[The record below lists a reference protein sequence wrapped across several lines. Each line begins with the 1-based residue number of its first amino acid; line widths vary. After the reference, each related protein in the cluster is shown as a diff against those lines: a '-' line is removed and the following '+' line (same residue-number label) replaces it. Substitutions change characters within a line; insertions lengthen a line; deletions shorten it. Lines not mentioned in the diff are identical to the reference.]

1 MEEEEAAAAAAMAA
15 EGGGVPHFF
24 LCPISME
31 LMRDPVTVAT
41 GVTYERKNIE
51 KWLFVY
57 NKFTCPATMQRLPS
71 FHLTPNHTVSRLISS
86 FVASFPSPPPPP
98 PPPPTPFSHRRKVDQ
113 VEALLCSIRT
123 GPFKSARLKELRSVL
138 AGDANLLDDVNVS
151 SKVLECVIAEI
162 VNSADFVGFGAC
174 EEAFGVLALLPLSDK
189 ATVDVVVKPE
199 HLRPIMA
206 VLQSGSADAR
216 VDAMSILVK
225 ISKVN
230 RDHWIPTDQE
240 LDLFTA
246 LLELLSDEISSS
258 TKLSLCSLD
267 LLLELAVRSR
277 RSRSRAVEAGAVRVL
292 VELLP
297 EAGRR
302 SCERALLLLK
312 RLCELPEGRAAF
324 AEHGLGVAAV
334 TKKLLRVSETAT
346 KLGVKVLWLVSS
358 FSAAGKVAEEMVVV
372 GAVSKMVT
380 LLHAAGGSSTKERAI
395 AMIKLHGGHKFP
407 RYPFSIAIAVH
418 FPLKL

>member
-1 MEEEEAAAAAAMAA
+1 MEEEEAAAAAATAA
-15 EGGGVPHFF
+15 EGAGVPLFF

-57 NKFTCPATMQRLPS
+57 NKSTCPATMQRLPS

-86 FVASFPSPPPPP
+86 FITSFPSPPPPP
-98 PPPPTPFSHRRKVDQ
+98 TPFSDRRKVEQ
-113 VEALLCSIRT
+113 VDALLYSIRT
-123 GPFKSARLKELRSVL
+123 GPFKATRLRELRSVL
-138 AGDANLLDDVNVS
+138 AGDANLLYDVNVS
-151 SKVLECVIAEI
+151 SKVLECVMAEI
-162 VNSADFVGFGAC
+162 VNNADFVGFGAC
-174 EEAFGVLALLPLSDK
+174 EEAFGVLAVLPLSDK

-225 ISKVN
+225 ISKAN
-230 RDHWIPTDQE
+230 RDHWIPVDQE
-240 LDLFTA
+240 FDLFTA

-267 LLLELAVRSR
+267 LLLELAARER

-302 SCERALLLLK
+302 SCERTLLLLK

-334 TKKLLRVSETAT
+334 AKKLLRVSETAT

-358 FSAAGKVAEEMVVV
+358 FSAAGNVAEEMVVV
-372 GAVSKMVT
+372 GAVRKMVA
-380 LLHAAGGSSTKERAI
+380 LLHAGGGSSTKERVI
-395 AMIKLHGGHKFP
+395 AMIKLHGGLWRRLPCVPCELTDFMRSNH
-407 RYPFSIAIAVH
+407 
-418 FPLKL
+418 